1 MKKGDKAA
9 IVCCSNA
16 IPHTS
21 KEMVKALEKYLA
33 GMGLHPV
40 LGDCIY
46 STDSVFGGS
55 AKERA
60 RSLMRFYRDPEIKVI
75 FDISGGD
82 IANGVLPF
90 LDYEAIAGSGKMFWG
105 YSDLT
110 TVLNAIY
117 ARTGKSSV
125 LYQIRHLSHEKTE
138 ARRRDFYNTI
148 INGGNDLYSF
158 SCEIVQKGIPQGIV
172 VGGNIRCLLKLAG
185 TGYWPDMNRKVLLL
199 ESFHGSEAQ
208 MAAYFSQLEQMGVF
222 EQISGILLGT
232 FTELE
237 EKRGRSWV
245 IGMVKQYAGSALPIL
260 KTDEIGHSIDSK
272 GIMIGKELK
281 INLKIL

>member
-60 RSLMRFYRDPEIKVI
+60 RSLMRFYRDPEIKAI

>member
-60 RSLMRFYRDPEIKVI
+60 RSLMRFYRDPEIKAI

-90 LDYEAIAGSGKMFWG
+90 LDYEAIAESGKMFWG